1 MNTQEKSNNILIEE
15 NIPTKSKFAFGG
27 ATMASGILNG
37 IAFGA
42 ITFYY
47 NIKLGLSEEF
57 IALAWLI
64 FAAWNAVN
72 DPLFGFIEDRT
83 KSEKYGRRVPYLR
96 FGAPIYGIL
105 FILVW
110 FPFANVN
117 NEIALFINLVIILFA
132 FDTLFT
138 IIGLI
143 TYSLP
148 AEMAISSTTRA
159 NLMVYGSIFGALGV
173 LISFIIPVLLLTSD
187 VSTEI
192 DPTFLITM
200 VILGIVCAAV
210 IFVSSFYIKENKYT
224 ILEEPLPIFKGIKQ
238 TFKNKP
244 FLIFEISNFAF
255 LISSTILITA
265 VFYYITFVLKLS
277 GLMAIIPILL
287 FFVMVFA
294 FTPIYAKLVSRYGLK
309 KVYIFSLVFSG
320 LGFLLFF
327 FIGWVYIT
335 SIIALI
341 LVGIGFSGIFLTS
354 QAVFAEVID
363 YDEILTEK
371 RRETTYSG
379 MNALLT
385 KPAISIANG
394 LFLLIIAFYG
404 FQRASQAQT
413 ESAQMGIMI
422 GFTIVPAIFILISAL
437 AMKFFPLDGP
447 DWNKQKVELKKIH
460 EEKEKEYLEYLKKH
474 NKL

>member
-64 FAAWNAVN
+64 FAGWNAVN

-110 FPFANVN
+110 FPFADVN

-148 AEMAISSTTRA
+148 AEMAISSKVRA
-159 NLMVYGSIFGALGV
+159 NLMVYGSIFSALGV
-173 LISFIIPVLLLTSD
+173 LISFIIPILLLTSD

-200 VILGIVCAAV
+200 VIIGIVCAAV
-210 IFVSSFYIKENKYT
+210 IFASSFFIKENKYT
-224 ILEEPLPIFKGIKQ
+224 ILEEPLPIFEGIKQ

-294 FTPIYAKLVSRYGLK
+294 FTPIYAKLVNRYGLK

-327 FIGWVYIT
+327 IIGWVYIT

-354 QAVFAEVID
+354 QAVFAEIID

-394 LFLLIIAFYG
+394 LFLFIIAFYG

-413 ESAQMGIMI
+413 ESAQLGIMI

>member
-1 MNTQEKSNNILIEE
+1 MNTQDKSNNILIEE
-15 NIPTKSKFAFGG
+15 NIPTKSKLAFGG
-27 ATMASGILNG
+27 ATMANGILNG
-37 IAFGA
+37 ITFGA

-110 FPFANVN
+110 IPFANVN

-148 AEMAISSTTRA
+148 AEMAISSTVRA
-159 NLMVYGSIFGALGV
+159 NLMVYGSIFSALGV

-192 DPTFLITM
+192 APTFLITM
-200 VILGIVCAAV
+200 VVLGIVCAAV

-265 VFYYITFVLKLS
+265 VFYYITFILKLS
-277 GLMAIIPILL
+277 GLMAIIPLLL

-327 FIGWVYIT
+327 FIGWVFIT

-354 QAVFAEVID
+354 QAVFAEIID

-394 LFLLIIAFYG
+394 LFLSIIAFYG

-437 AMKFFPLDGP
+437 AMKFFSLDGP

>member
-1 MNTQEKSNNILIEE
+1 LNTQEKSNNILIEE

-27 ATMASGILNG
+27 ATMASGILTG

-64 FAAWNAVN
+64 FAGWNAVN

-192 DPTFLITM
+192 HPTFLITM

-327 FIGWVYIT
+327 FIGWVFIT
-335 SIIALI
+335 SIIALM

>member
-15 NIPTKSKFAFGG
+15 SIPTKSKFAFGG

-47 NIKLGLSEEF
+47 NIKLGLGEEF

-83 KSEKYGRRVPYLR
+83 KSKKYGRRVPYLR

-192 DPTFLITM
+192 HPTFLITM

-327 FIGWVYIT
+327 FIGWVFIT
-335 SIIALI
+335 SIIALM

-354 QAVFAEVID
+354 QAVFAEIID

>member
-1 MNTQEKSNNILIEE
+1 LNTQEKSNNILIEE

-27 ATMASGILNG
+27 ATMASGILTG

-64 FAAWNAVN
+64 FAGWNAVN

-192 DPTFLITM
+192 HPTFLITM

-327 FIGWVYIT
+327 IIGWVYIT

-460 EEKEKEYLEYLKKH
+460 EEKEKEYLEYLKKQ

>member
-1 MNTQEKSNNILIEE
+1 MNTQDKSDNILFEE
-15 NIPTKSKFAFGG
+15 TIPTKSKFAFGG

-47 NIKLGLSEEF
+47 NIKLGLGEEF

-148 AEMAISSTTRA
+148 AEMAISSTVRA
-159 NLMVYGSIFGALGV
+159 NLMIYGSIFGALGV

-210 IFVSSFYIKENKYT
+210 IFVSSFFIKENKYT

-327 FIGWVYIT
+327 FIGWVFIT
-335 SIIALI
+335 SIIALM

-354 QAVFAEVID
+354 QAVFAEIID
-363 YDEILTEK
+363 YDEIQTEK

-460 EEKEKEYLEYLKKH
+460 EEKEKEYLEYLKKQ
-474 NKL
+474 K

>member
-110 FPFANVN
+110 FPFVNVN

-148 AEMAISSTTRA
+148 AEMAISSTVRA
-159 NLMVYGSIFGALGV
+159 NLMIYGSIFGALAV
-173 LISFIIPVLLLTSD
+173 LISFIIPILLLTSD

-224 ILEEPLPIFKGIKQ
+224 QLEEPLPIFKGIKQ

-354 QAVFAEVID
+354 QAVFADVID

-422 GFTIVPAIFILISAL
+422 GFTIIPAIFILISAL

-447 DWNKQKVELKKIH
+447 DWNKQKAELKKIH
-460 EEKEKEYLEYLKKH
+460 EEKEKEYLEYLKKQ
-474 NKL
+474 K

>member
-1 MNTQEKSNNILIEE
+1 LNTQEKLNNILIEE
-15 NIPTKSKFAFGG
+15 SIPTKSKFAFGG

-47 NIKLGLSEEF
+47 NIKLGLGEEF

-192 DPTFLITM
+192 HPTFLITM

-224 ILEEPLPIFKGIKQ
+224 ILEEPMPIFKGIKQ

-265 VFYYITFVLKLS
+265 VFYYITFILKLS

-327 FIGWVYIT
+327 FIGWVFIT
-335 SIIALI
+335 SIIALM

-354 QAVFAEVID
+354 QAVFAEIID

-422 GFTIVPAIFILISAL
+422 GFTIIPAIFILKRKGIS
-437 AMKFFPLDGP
+437 
-447 DWNKQKVELKKIH
+447 
-460 EEKEKEYLEYLKKH
+460 
-474 NKL
+474 

>member
-1 MNTQEKSNNILIEE
+1 LNTQEKLNNILIEE
-15 NIPTKSKFAFGG
+15 SIPTKSKFAFGG

-47 NIKLGLSEEF
+47 NIKLGLGEEF

-192 DPTFLITM
+192 HPTFLITM

-224 ILEEPLPIFKGIKQ
+224 ILEEPMPIFKGIKQ

-265 VFYYITFVLKLS
+265 VFYYITFILKLS

-327 FIGWVYIT
+327 FIGWVFIT
-335 SIIALI
+335 SIIALM

-354 QAVFAEVID
+354 QAVFAEIID

-422 GFTIVPAIFILISAL
+422 GFTIIPAIFILISAL

-447 DWNKQKVELKKIH
+447 DWVKQKVELKKIH

>member
-1 MNTQEKSNNILIEE
+1 MNTQDKSNNILIEE
-15 NIPTKSKFAFGG
+15 TIPTKSKFAFGG

-148 AEMAISSTTRA
+148 AEMAISSTVRA

-192 DPTFLITM
+192 DPTFLTTM
-200 VILGIVCAAV
+200 VILGIICAAV
-210 IFVSSFYIKENKYT
+210 IFISSFYIKENKYT

-265 VFYYITFVLKLS
+265 VFYYITFILKLS

-294 FTPIYAKLVSRYGLK
+294 FTPIYAKLVSQYGLK

-320 LGFLLFF
+320 FGFLLFF

-335 SIIALI
+335 SIIALT

-354 QAVFAEVID
+354 QAVFAEIID
-363 YDEILTEK
+363 HDEILTEK

-394 LFLLIIAFYG
+394 LFLSIIAFYG

-422 GFTIVPAIFILISAL
+422 GFTIVPAIFLLISAL

-460 EEKEKEYLEYLKKH
+460 EEKEKKYLEYLKKH
-474 NKL
+474 NNL

>member
-47 NIKLGLSEEF
+47 NIKLGLGEEF

-110 FPFANVN
+110 FPFADVN

-159 NLMVYGSIFGALGV
+159 NLMVYGSIFSALGV

-200 VILGIVCAAV
+200 VILGIVCAAI

>member
-15 NIPTKSKFAFGG
+15 SIPTKSKFAFGG

-47 NIKLGLSEEF
+47 NIKLGLGEEF

-148 AEMAISSTTRA
+148 AEMAISSTVRA

-192 DPTFLITM
+192 HPTFLITM

-354 QAVFAEVID
+354 QAVFADIID

-413 ESAQMGIMI
+413 ASAQMGIMI

>member
-1 MNTQEKSNNILIEE
+1 MNTQDKSNNILIEE
-15 NIPTKSKFAFGG
+15 TIPTKSKFAFGG

-83 KSEKYGRRVPYLR
+83 KSEKYGRRIPYLR

-105 FILVW
+105 FVLVW

-148 AEMAISSTTRA
+148 AEMAISSTVRA

-192 DPTFLITM
+192 DPTFLTTM

-210 IFVSSFYIKENKYT
+210 ISISSFYIKENKYT

-287 FFVMVFA
+287 FFIMVFA

-327 FIGWVYIT
+327 FIGWVFIT

-354 QAVFAEVID
+354 QAVFAEIID

-437 AMKFFPLDGP
+437 AMKFFSLDGP

>member
-15 NIPTKSKFAFGG
+15 SIPTKSKFAFGG

-47 NIKLGLSEEF
+47 NIKLGLGEEF

-192 DPTFLITM
+192 HPTFLITM

-224 ILEEPLPIFKGIKQ
+224 ILEEPMPIFKGIKQ

-265 VFYYITFVLKLS
+265 VFYYITFILKLS

-327 FIGWVYIT
+327 FIGWVFIT
-335 SIIALI
+335 SIIALM

-354 QAVFAEVID
+354 QAVFAEIID

-422 GFTIVPAIFILISAL
+422 GFTIIPAIFILISAL

-447 DWNKQKVELKKIH
+447 DWVKQKVELKKIH

>member
-1 MNTQEKSNNILIEE
+1 MNTQDKSNNILIEE

-159 NLMVYGSIFGALGV
+159 NLMVYGSIFSALGV
-173 LISFIIPVLLLTSD
+173 LLSFIIPVLLLTSD

-200 VILGIVCAAV
+200 VILGIVCAAI

-265 VFYYITFVLKLS
+265 VFYYITFILKLS

-320 LGFLLFF
+320 FGFLLFF
-327 FIGWVYIT
+327 FIGWVFIT

-354 QAVFAEVID
+354 QAVFAEIID

>member
-1 MNTQEKSNNILIEE
+1 LNTQEKLNNILIEE
-15 NIPTKSKFAFGG
+15 SIPTKSKFAFGG

-47 NIKLGLSEEF
+47 NIKLGLGEEF

-192 DPTFLITM
+192 NPTFLITM

-265 VFYYITFVLKLS
+265 VFYYITFILKLS

-327 FIGWVYIT
+327 FIGWVFIT
-335 SIIALI
+335 SIIALM

-354 QAVFAEVID
+354 QAVFAEIID

-447 DWNKQKVELKKIH
+447 DWVKQKVGLKKIH

>member
-1 MNTQEKSNNILIEE
+1 LNTQEKSNNILIEE
-15 NIPTKSKFAFGG
+15 SIPTKSKFAFGG

-47 NIKLGLSEEF
+47 NIKLGLGEEF

-72 DPLFGFIEDRT
+72 AHLFGFIEDRT

-159 NLMVYGSIFGALGV
+159 NLMVYGSIFSALGV
-173 LISFIIPVLLLTSD
+173 LLSFIIPVLLLTSD

-192 DPTFLITM
+192 HPTFLITM
-200 VILGIVCAAV
+200 VILGIVCAAI

-265 VFYYITFVLKLS
+265 VFYYITFILKLS

-335 SIIALI
+335 SIIALM

-460 EEKEKEYLEYLKKH
+460 EEKEKEYLEYLKKQ

>member
-1 MNTQEKSNNILIEE
+1 
-15 NIPTKSKFAFGG
+15 
-27 ATMASGILNG
+27 
-37 IAFGA
+37 
-42 ITFYY
+42 
-47 NIKLGLSEEF
+47 
-57 IALAWLI
+57 
-64 FAAWNAVN
+64 
-72 DPLFGFIEDRT
+72 
-83 KSEKYGRRVPYLR
+83 
-96 FGAPIYGIL
+96 
-105 FILVW
+105 
-110 FPFANVN
+110 
-117 NEIALFINLVIILFA
+117 
-132 FDTLFT
+132 
-138 IIGLI
+138 
-143 TYSLP
+143 
-148 AEMAISSTTRA
+148 
-159 NLMVYGSIFGALGV
+159 
-173 LISFIIPVLLLTSD
+173 
-187 VSTEI
+187 
-192 DPTFLITM
+192 M
-200 VILGIVCAAV
+200 VILGIVCAAI

-265 VFYYITFVLKLS
+265 VFYYITFILKLS

-327 FIGWVYIT
+327 FIGWVFIT
-335 SIIALI
+335 SIIALS

-354 QAVFAEVID
+354 QAVFAEIID
-363 YDEILTEK
+363 HDEILTEK

>member
-1 MNTQEKSNNILIEE
+1 MNTQEKLNNILIEE
-15 NIPTKSKFAFGG
+15 SIPTKSKFAFGG

-47 NIKLGLSEEF
+47 NIKLGLGEEF

-192 DPTFLITM
+192 HPTFLITM

-224 ILEEPLPIFKGIKQ
+224 ILEEPMPIFKGIKQ

-265 VFYYITFVLKLS
+265 VFYYITFILKLS

-327 FIGWVYIT
+327 FIGWVFIT
-335 SIIALI
+335 SIIALM

-354 QAVFAEVID
+354 QAVFAEIID

-422 GFTIVPAIFILISAL
+422 GFTIIPAIFILISAL

-447 DWNKQKVELKKIH
+447 DWVKQKVELKKIH

>member
-15 NIPTKSKFAFGG
+15 SIPTKSKFAFGG

-200 VILGIVCAAV
+200 VILGIVCAAI

-265 VFYYITFVLKLS
+265 VFYYITFILKLS

-327 FIGWVYIT
+327 FIGWVFIT
-335 SIIALI
+335 SIIALM

-354 QAVFAEVID
+354 QAVFAEIID

-422 GFTIVPAIFILISAL
+422 GFTIIPAIFILISAL

-460 EEKEKEYLEYLKKH
+460 EEKEKEYLEYLKEH